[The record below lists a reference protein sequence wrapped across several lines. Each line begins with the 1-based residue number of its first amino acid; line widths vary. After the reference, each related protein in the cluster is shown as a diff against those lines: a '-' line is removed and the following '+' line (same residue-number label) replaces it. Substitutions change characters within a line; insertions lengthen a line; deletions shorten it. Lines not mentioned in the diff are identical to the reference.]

1 MNKPRI
7 NILTPIPFWH
17 PGTVEFINLLKEHGY
32 QVVALDIWDFYY
44 YDENGRT
51 YYLCPKFLKGIF
63 LRVYRK
69 LKRKRILRKYIKKT
83 DVIDIQWCG
92 HYYAEYI
99 DYIFKLNEKIIAT
112 PFGSDVLRASDA
124 ERKIQKQIFDK
135 SKLIVLGKNWQ
146 NVFLN
151 YFPNTASKLRFAQ
164 FGSARFDRILEL
176 YSESF
181 KLALRAKYNIPDDKI
196 CVTVGYSASPVQ
208 QHLVFLDSIAK
219 YKTKIASKVVLLFP
233 LTYGISKNSDYY
245 QTLITKIKNS
255 GFNYIL
261 FENRLSDDELCE
273 TRILSD
279 IMVNLQTTD
288 SQASS
293 IKEAFAAR
301 NVVIVGDW
309 LPYEFYL
316 NNDVNVFQS
325 DLASFAENFVKILK
339 EYPSLRERSTENYS
353 KITEFASWKEIMP
366 AFIRNYEEIV
376 YGGSE

>member
-1 MNKPRI
+1 MSKPRI

-17 PGTVEFINLLKEHGY
+17 PGTVEFINLLKEQGY

-51 YYLCPKFLKGIF
+51 NYLCPKFLKGIF

-69 LKRKRILRKYIKKT
+69 LKRKRILRKYIKET
-83 DVIDIQWCG
+83 DIIDIQWCG

-112 PFGSDVLRASDA
+112 PFGSDVLRSSDA

-151 YFPNTASKLRFAQ
+151 YFPHTASKLRFAQ
-164 FGSARFDRILEL
+164 FGSARFDRIIEL
-176 YSESF
+176 YSEPF
-181 KLALRAKYNIPDDKI
+181 KLALRAKYSIPGDKI
-196 CVTVGYSASPVQ
+196 CVTFGYSASPVQ
-208 QHLVFLDSIAK
+208 QHLVFLDSIEK
-219 YKTKIASKVVLLFP
+219 DKTKIASKVVLLFP
-233 LTYGISKNSDYY
+233 LTYGISKESDYY
-245 QTLITKIKNS
+245 KTLIAKIKNS
-255 GFNYIL
+255 GFDYLL
-261 FENRLSDDELCE
+261 FEKRLSDDELCE

-279 IMVNLQTTD
+279 IMVNIQTTD

-301 NVVIVGDW
+301 NVVMVGDW

-316 NNDVNVFQS
+316 DNGVDVIQS
-325 DLASFAENFVKILK
+325 DLESFADNFVAILE
-339 EYPSLRERSTENYS
+339 EYPLLRKTTAENYA
-353 KITEFASWKEIMP
+353 KVAQFASWYEIIP
-366 AFIRNYEEIV
+366 AFINNYKEIV
-376 YGGSE
+376 HGGSR